1 MHNDISS
8 NDILRAV
15 PAVQTTSKR
24 ISQDQV
30 EIDYDNENIDYYDD
44 NCVDIDDYGDE
55 NNLKPDKY
63 HGLLVK
69 MYP

>member
-1 MHNDISS
+1 MIY
-8 NDILRAV
+8 R
-15 PAVQTTSKR
+15 QTIFWGLFRPSKR
-24 ISQDQV
+24 LLSTYQV

>member
-15 PAVQTTSKR
+15 SAVQTTSKR

-69 MYP
+69 IYP